1 MTEQT
6 YTNNYWTSRKPS
18 KLAQI
23 CLKRLRNDLS
33 NFQYYKREGGG
44 KNCACFVVFQ
54 NNDKTKTYSYLKLK
68 PILGKAAAE
77 VILTSPFPFH
87 WHWIIMCAKIFDK
100 HQYLA
105 KTHKKTLSKGDCCL
119 NNLCWHLVIFVF
131 QRVACY
137 HFSGFNIIQHVKYTW
152 ALSYIVDVE
161 LRCPSMTVS
170 PPSNKT
176 NTLGSHFLPLA
187 KHLTWPASTQKH
199 STKTSLLTSSV
210 SSV

>member
-1 MTEQT
+1 MTEQI
-6 YTNNYWTSRKPS
+6 YTNNYWTSRKSS

-44 KNCACFVVFQ
+44 KNCACFVVFRH
-54 NNDKTKTYSYLKLK
+54 NDKSKTYSYLKLK

-87 WHWIIMCAKIFDK
+87 WHWIIMRAKIFDK

-105 KTHKKTLSKGDCCL
+105 KTRKKTLSKGDCCL

-131 QRVACY
+131 QRVACH
-137 HFSGFNIIQHVKYTW
+137 HFSGFNIILMHHCIQHVEYTW
-152 ALSYIVDVE
+152 ALAYIVDVE

-170 PPSNKT
+170 PQVTRQIHWVHIFCPSR
-176 NTLGSHFLPLA
+176 
-187 KHLTWPASTQKH
+187 ST
-199 STKTSLLTSSV
+199 
-210 SSV
+210 